1 MEPTPSGVSVGGRY
15 LRVGGRR
22 LFLREAHPLG
32 RCEGTVLL
40 LHGWVGTSS
49 WMFRHVL
56 PQLGCHFRA
65 IAPDLPGFGRSQP
78 LEGRPTV
85 DAYTRFLE
93 ELATALGLARFHLV
107 GASVGG
113 TFAITYASR
122 HPERVGRLVL
132 VGPVYRGAYL
142 PRRLHLVFKLV
153 DRPGLRE
160 VVPKAPI
167 KWWLIVRRLDM
178 GRDTRH
184 LSPEDKR
191 LMAQDIMR
199 VPNQTLINVARQ
211 LLRLDLTQEVRR
223 IRAPTLIL
231 DGEEGRMVPAWA
243 SRELATLIPGARCHI
258 VPHCGHNLLL
268 ERPREFLSQAL
279 PFLREGTIGPEG
291 GLGYNWCGLKGGER

>member
-1 MEPTPSGVSVGGRY
+1 M
-15 LRVGGRR
+15 
-22 LFLREAHPLG
+22 REARPLG
-32 RCEGTVLL
+32 PCQGAVVL

-56 PQLGCHFRA
+56 PHLGGHLWA

-78 LEGRPTV
+78 LEGRPSV
-85 DAYTRFLE
+85 HAYTSFLAQLTE
-93 ELATALGLARFHLV
+93 ALGLGRFHLV

-113 TFAITYASR
+113 TFAITFAS
-122 HPERVGRLVL
+122 HYPERVGRLVL
-132 VGPVYRGAYL
+132 VGPVHRGAHL
-142 PRRLHLVFKLV
+142 PRRFHLVFQLV

-160 VVPKAPI
+160 LVPKAPI

-184 LSPEDKR
+184 LLPEDKR

-211 LLRLDLTQEVRR
+211 LLRLDLTREARR

-231 DGEEGRMVPAWA
+231 DGEEGRMVPAR
-243 SRELATLIPGARCHI
+243 SSQELAALIPAARCHI

-268 ERPREFLSQAL
+268 EKPQEFLSLAL
-279 PFLREGTIGPEG
+279 PFLQEGTV
-291 GLGYNWCGLKGGER
+291 GLERGLQL